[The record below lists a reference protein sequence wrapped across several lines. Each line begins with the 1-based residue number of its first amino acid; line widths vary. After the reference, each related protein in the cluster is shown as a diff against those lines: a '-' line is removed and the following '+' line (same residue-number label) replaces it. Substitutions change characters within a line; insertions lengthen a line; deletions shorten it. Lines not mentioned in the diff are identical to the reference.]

1 MPSLFLL
8 SNRALTATLD
18 KNPSKCYTFNNLIIH
33 ILPDLSGEVE
43 RILSMPQYELM
54 YLLGAQVADDEVP
67 KISAQILKFAED
79 FGATDIKET
88 QLGKKKL
95 AYPIGKTRNGHYVV
109 VNFTM
114 DGKNINAFD
123 AKIHTQDSQIIRYL
137 IVNLDEHLTRMEK
150 DRIAQS
156 KIVRKGPPA
165 EEQISPAVKTTAVAE
180 RPAVKKEKL
189 VLAEINQEE
198 LDKKIEEALS
208 EDLTK

>member
-1 MPSLFLL
+1 
-8 SNRALTATLD
+8 
-18 KNPSKCYTFNNLIIH
+18 
-33 ILPDLSGEVE
+33 
-43 RILSMPQYELM
+43 MPQYELM
-54 YLLGAQVADDEVP
+54 YLLGSHVADDEVP
-67 KISAQILKFAED
+67 KISQSILKFAED
-79 FGATDIKET
+79 FGATEIKES

-123 AKIHTQDSQIIRYL
+123 AKIRTQDQSIIRYL
-137 IVNLDEHLTRMEK
+137 IINLDEHLERMAK
-150 DRIAQS
+150 DKIVQS

-165 EEQISPAVKTTAVAE
+165 EAAAPAEKTAKVAAPE
-180 RPAVKKEKL
+180 PSAKKPAPVL
-189 VLAEINQEE
+189 VEINQEE

>member
-1 MPSLFLL
+1 
-8 SNRALTATLD
+8 
-18 KNPSKCYTFNNLIIH
+18 
-33 ILPDLSGEVE
+33 
-43 RILSMPQYELM
+43 MPQYELM
-54 YLLGAQVADDEVP
+54 YLLGSQVADDEVP
-67 KISAQILKFAED
+67 KISESVLKFAAD
-79 FGATDIKET
+79 FGGTDIKET

-123 AKIHTQDSQIIRYL
+123 AKIHTQDTQIIRYL
-137 IVNLDEHLTRMEK
+137 IVNLDEHLARMGK

-156 KIVRKGPPA
+156 KIVRKGPPSEDA
-165 EEQISPAVKTTAVAE
+165 PIGVPLITKPAMTEKPVVKAPKPV
-180 RPAVKKEKL
+180 VKKEKV